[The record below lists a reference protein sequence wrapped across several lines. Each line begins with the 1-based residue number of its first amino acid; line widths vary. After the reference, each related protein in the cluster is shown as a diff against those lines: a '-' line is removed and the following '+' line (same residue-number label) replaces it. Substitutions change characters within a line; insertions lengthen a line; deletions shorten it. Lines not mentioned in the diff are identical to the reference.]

1 MIEKKL
7 ICLVKWNN
15 SHFWVFQIDAN
26 NIIFSVAG
34 KFRRTSGPTYARP
47 NDTWEHLAMGLC
59 LPSGTSL
66 PTTSSFYSNFASV
79 SKSDH
84 AFCSRLQPTN
94 DDYKVEQKPSPNL
107 HGPSNSTYDRPPWT
121 WFLIQIQQSALNLTF
136 LG

>member
-1 MIEKKL
+1 MNDKSL
-7 ICLVKWNN
+7 
-15 SHFWVFQIDAN
+15 
-26 NIIFSVAG
+26 AG

-47 NDTWEHLAMGLC
+47 NDTWDHLAMGLC

-79 SKSDH
+79 SRSDH

-94 DDYKVEQKPSPNL
+94 DDYKVNNPNGLNSKSGQNWTVQTHIYRLLRPMIIHFRLEIPRTSKRIDQKKNFFSL
-107 HGPSNSTYDRPPWT
+107 K
-121 WFLIQIQQSALNLTF
+121 I

>member
-1 MIEKKL
+1 MNDKSL
-7 ICLVKWNN
+7 
-15 SHFWVFQIDAN
+15 
-26 NIIFSVAG
+26 AG

-66 PTTSSFYSNFASV
+66 PTTSSFYSNFAAV

-94 DDYKVEQKPSPNL
+94 DDYKVKTNPIQKSGRKWTVRSSDSEPKSTVLFESKILTND
-107 HGPSNSTYDRPPWT
+107 GP
-121 WFLIQIQQSALNLTF
+121 F
-136 LG
+136 